1 MSGNWVSRWLVIQT
15 TNSNAPIVHD
25 LNSGNSLCVSYSKVV
40 MTPSVGHNGL
50 GCLSV
55 SGLQL
60 CDQSRPDY
68 VDCGGPG
75 IWGNFLTIHPSGDA
89 NSSIFCRK
97 SGEGFERSPLRDVP
111 SLCNG
116 DSFDVCDGNNTT
128 TTYQVQLVAHS
139 MAAPLQPMALKSD
152 SGNFQLTMHCTA
164 RLPGGGG
171 VCVQVTDDFTDPPL
185 FKVKVVAVGGMV
197 KASENEQYCVSIK
210 YHDETHQKYYRLA
223 LGHGTPTEV
232 DPLLPGEKITV
243 RVDGVDANTWTVEA
257 T

>member
-1 MSGNWVSRWLVIQT
+1 MQWLVTQT

-25 LNSGNSLCVSYSKVV
+25 LNSGYSLCVSSSKVV
-40 MTPSVGHNGL
+40 LTPIVGHNGV
-50 GCLSV
+50 GCLSF

-60 CDQSRPDY
+60 CDQCRPDY
-68 VDCGGPG
+68 VDCGGNG
-75 IWGNFLTIHPSGDA
+75 IWGNFVTIHPSGDA
-89 NSSIFCRK
+89 DSSIFCRK
-97 SGEGFERSPLRDVP
+97 SGDGFETSPFRDVP

-116 DSFDVCDGNNTT
+116 DSFDVCDGDTA

-139 MAAPLQPMALKSD
+139 MAPPLQPIILKSD
-152 SGNFQLTMHCTA
+152 SGNFQLSMHCTA
-164 RLPGGGG
+164 SLPGGSG
-171 VCVQVTDDFTDPPL
+171 VCVQVADDVTDPPS
-185 FKVKVVAVGGMV
+185 FKVKVVAVNGMV
-197 KASENEQYCVSIK
+197 EVSEDGQYCVSIK

-223 LGHGTPTEV
+223 LGHETPTEV